1 VKYLEPLERLTS
13 NATLMLTLFQD
24 LKYASRYLRKHLGFT
39 TVAVLTIALGIGI
52 NTAMFTVFDALFLK
66 PLPLRDS
73 SRLVNLEGRDK
84 HGQRSRLFSYLDYLD
99 YRQQNA
105 SVCELIAWNKVSAT
119 LGEAPPGSANDFML
133 AEGYEY
139 AFGEIVSTN
148 YFDVLGARMYL
159 GRGFTSSEDTDAG
172 SSAIVLG
179 HGYWQRHFNSD
190 TSIVGKQIV
199 LQGHSF
205 TVIGVAEPGFI
216 GTTPD
221 SPSFWVPL
229 SARDYLILNG
239 GWAHQA
245 WLTDRNVEA
254 FTLLARIAPTV
265 TDQQAQAAFQ
275 LTTERL
281 GQAYPDENRKAL
293 ITFERAG
300 TFATLNEVFAA
311 LLFPLAIGFGLVL
324 LVACANVANL
334 LLARAIARQREIG
347 VRLALGA
354 RRSRII
360 RQLLTESILLAVLG
374 GAVGL
379 LIGIWA
385 LRIVYPLILSSIP
398 AAELAAGFK
407 LDLFPDWRVFAF
419 TLGIAALS
427 GAIAGLAPAIQ
438 ITRPNLVTALKDE
451 TSQGFMSRSRLRS
464 GLVVA
469 QIAVSLALLIAAGLL
484 VVNAYRL
491 PQLDTGMTTSKVFSI
506 AVGIHTSD
514 NQIDENK
521 QNMWRR
527 DLADR
532 LRALPNVATVSEAY
546 NTPLSGSMTT
556 RMVMVNGDTPDH
568 QREAGVN
575 FVSAEYFQ
583 TLSIKLIRGRAFSS
597 NEVRSSAPVLVVS
610 ETTANQ
616 FWPGQ
621 DPIGQQVTIQDQSD
635 EPTKAAH
642 YKQYEVIGVAGDTRS
657 RRLWQKDGRFLYV
670 PVTDAQSRYLLVQT
684 RDNQLATM
692 SLVRGI
698 AASINPDLRAS
709 ARRLDDSIKF
719 QTLPFRAVGWVSGVL
734 GSLALVLAALG
745 LYGVTSFIVARR
757 THEIGIRMALG
768 ARARDVVSL
777 FLRGGLRLTALG
789 VVIGI
794 GGGVALSRFL
804 VSVLVDL
811 SALSPMIFAMASLFL
826 FIVATLTILAATS
839 SATKVDP
846 LVALR
851 YE

>member
-1 VKYLEPLERLTS
+1 
-13 NATLMLTLFQD
+13 MITLFQD
-24 LKYASRYLRKHLGFT
+24 IKYASRYLRKQPGFT
-39 TVAVLTIALGIGI
+39 AVTVLTIALGIGI
-52 NTAMFTVFDALFLK
+52 NTAMFTVFDAFFLK
-66 PLPLRDS
+66 PLPLRDA
-73 SRLVNLEGRDK
+73 SRLVNLDGRDK
-84 HGQRSRLFSYLDYLD
+84 HGQRRRLFSYLDYLD
-99 YRQQNA
+99 YQQQNA
-105 SVCELIAWNKVSAT
+105 SVSELIAWNKVAAT

-139 AFGEIVSTN
+139 AFGEIVSAN

-159 GRGFTSSEDTDAG
+159 GRAFTAAEDTEG
-172 SSAIVLG
+172 SSAVIVLG
-179 HGYWQRHFNSD
+179 HAYWQRHFNSD
-190 TSIVGKQIV
+190 PSIIGKQIV

-205 TVIGVAEPGFI
+205 MIIGVAEPGFI

-221 SPSFWVPL
+221 SPSFWAPL

-245 WLTDRNVEA
+245 WRTDRNTEA

-275 LTTERL
+275 LTAERL
-281 GQAYPDENRKAL
+281 GREYPDDNRKTA
-293 ITFERAG
+293 IKFERAG
-300 TFATLNEVFAA
+300 TFATLNDVFTA
-311 LLFPLAIGFGLVL
+311 LIFPLAIGFGLVL

-360 RQLLTESILLAVLG
+360 RQLLTESILLSILG

-385 LRIVYPLILSSIP
+385 LRIVYPLILSSVP
-398 AAELAAGFK
+398 SAELAAGFK

-419 TLGIAALS
+419 TLGVAALS
-427 GAIAGLAPAIQ
+427 GAVAGLAPAIQ
-438 ITRPNLVTALKDE
+438 ITRPNLVLALKDE
-451 TSQGFMSRSRLRS
+451 TSQGFMTKSRLRS

-484 VVNAYRL
+484 VVNAYHL
-491 PQLDTGMTTSKVFSI
+491 PQLDTGMTTSNVFSI
-506 AVGIHTSD
+506 AVGVHAAD

-521 QNMWRR
+521 ENLWRR

-532 LRALPNVATVSEAY
+532 LRVLPNVATVSAAY
-546 NTPLSGSMTT
+546 TTPLSGSTIT
-556 RMVMVNGDTPDH
+556 RLVMVNGDTPDH
-568 QREAGVN
+568 QRDAGVN
-575 FVSAEYFQ
+575 FVSPEYFQ
-583 TLSIKLIRGRAFSS
+583 TLSIKLTRGRAFSV
-597 NEVRSSAPVLVVS
+597 NEVRSGTPVVVVS
-610 ETTANQ
+610 ETAASQ

-621 DPIGQQVTIQDQSD
+621 DPIGQQLTMQDDSD
-635 EPTKAAH
+635 GAAKPAH
-642 YKQYEVIGVAGDTRS
+642 YKQYEVIGVASDTRS
-657 RRLWQKDGRFLYV
+657 RLLWHKDGRFVYV

-684 RDNQLATM
+684 RGNLEATM
-692 SLVRGI
+692 SLVRGV
-698 AASINPDLRAS
+698 AASINPELRAS

-719 QTLPFRAVGWVSGVL
+719 QTIPFRALGWVSGVL

-745 LYGVTSFIVARR
+745 LYGVTSFVVARR
-757 THEIGIRMALG
+757 THEIGVRMALG
-768 ARARDVVSL
+768 ARASHVVGL
-777 FLRGGLRLTALG
+777 FLRGGMRLTAVG

-794 GGGVALSRFL
+794 AGGVALSRLL
-804 VSVLVDL
+804 VSSLVDL
-811 SALSPMIFAMASLFL
+811 SALNPLIFATVSLFL
-826 FIVATLTILAATS
+826 FAVAALTILAATYR
-839 SATKVDP
+839 ATKVDP